1 MDDPPTQ
8 ETDMIAESQQ
18 DEATRRLQAML
29 SDPDTVAALEGAIE
43 KLPEF
48 TAAVG
53 LLSSFLAN
61 SSRIAENANGI
72 VNTAR
77 EALGNGNGNGVGV
90 RVDQIR
96 EWANTGS
103 RVAEELRDPL
113 SDPENL
119 KSIRELLDM
128 LPQLVATLKMLELF
142 MENSSRFAENINS
155 IVTTARRAAE
165 DRWPDLMDRQG
176 VLTLPNKL
184 LDVVDS
190 PALNRVLES
199 KVLSDGALHVMDQVA
214 DATVEAHALSVAQDK
229 KVGRLAA
236 FRALGDPDVQRGL
249 AFTLE
254 LARSLGR
261 RMGEQPHPTP
271 PSDRRVGD
279 GSNGDA

>member
-1 MDDPPTQ
+1 
-8 ETDMIAESQQ
+8 MIADAEQA
-18 DEATRRLQAML
+18 EATRRLQALL
-29 SDPDTVAALEGAIE
+29 SDPETVAALEGAIE
-43 KLPEF
+43 RLPEF

-53 LLSSFLAN
+53 LLSSFLAS

-77 EALGNGNGNGVGV
+77 EALGGGNGNGTGL
-90 RVDQIR
+90 RVERIR
-96 EWANTGS
+96 EWAHTGS
-103 RVAEELRDPL
+103 RVADELQDPL

-119 KSIRELLDM
+119 RSIRELLDM

-142 MENSSRFAENINS
+142 MANSSRFAENLNS

-176 VLTLPNKL
+176 ILALPTKL

-190 PALNRVLES
+190 PALNRVLAS

-214 DATVEAHALSVAQDK
+214 DATVEAHGRSVAQDK
-229 KVGRLAA
+229 KLGRIAA

-249 AFTLE
+249 AFTVE

-261 RMGEQPHPTP
+261 RIGEQPHPTP
-271 PSDRRVGD
+271 SADRRIGAAPPA
-279 GSNGDA
+279 GDA

>member
-1 MDDPPTQ
+1 
-8 ETDMIAESQQ
+8 MIANTEQ
-18 DEATRRLQAML
+18 DEAARRLQALL
-29 SDPDTVAALEGAIE
+29 SDPETVAALEGAIE

-53 LLSSFLAN
+53 LLSSFLAS

-77 EALGNGNGNGVGV
+77 EALGGANGNGTAG
-90 RVDQIR
+90 RIDRIR
-96 EWANTGS
+96 EWADTGS
-103 RVAEELRDPL
+103 RVAEELGDPL
-113 SDPENL
+113 SNPENL
-119 KSIRELLDM
+119 RSIRELLDM
-128 LPQLVATLKMLELF
+128 LPQLVATLKILELF
-142 MENSSRFAENINS
+142 MENSSRFAENLNS
-155 IVTTARRAAE
+155 IVNTARRAAA

-176 VLTLPNKL
+176 VLTLPTKL

-214 DATVEAHALSVAQDK
+214 DATVEAHANSVAEDK
-229 KVGRLAA
+229 KVGRIAA
-236 FRALGDPDVQRGL
+236 FRALSDPDVQRGL

-271 PSDRRVGD
+271 SADRRLGD
-279 GSNGDA
+279 PAAGDA

>member
-1 MDDPPTQ
+1 
-8 ETDMIAESQQ
+8 MIAKPEQ

-77 EALGNGNGNGVGV
+77 EALGANRDNGNGGGL
-90 RVDQIR
+90 RVEQIR
-96 EWANTGS
+96 EWAHTGS
-103 RVAEELRDPL
+103 RVAEELGDPL

-119 KSIRELLDM
+119 RSIRELLDM

-190 PALNRVLES
+190 PALNRVLAS

-214 DATVEAHALSVAQDK
+214 DATVEAHANSVAEDK
-229 KVGRLAA
+229 RVGRIAA

-271 PSDRRVGD
+271 SANRRLGD
-279 GSNGDA
+279 PAPGDA